1 MPYENV
7 IIEPVTDRRA
17 LKDFIRFPFR
27 LYKDDPYWVPPL
39 LMDRK
44 QHFNLKKNP
53 FYEHAHV
60 QLFRA
65 LADGETV
72 GVIAAIVNDMHIK
85 TWKENIG
92 FFGEFECVNDQNVA
106 NALFSAAGNWLA
118 EQGMDAM
125 RGPASMDVND
135 ILGLLIDGE
144 PGQPVILMAYNPPYY
159 EQLYETYGLT
169 KSKDVYAYYADL
181 EEYGEELEG
190 VPEKVHQVA
199 EIARQRF
206 NVTIEHV
213 SKANF
218 DEKIAE
224 IKPIYQ
230 HAWEKNW
237 GELPMTD
244 AEFNNLANTLKM
256 FYQPELTY
264 VAYID
269 GKAVGV
275 FVGLPDFNQ
284 VLNHMN
290 GRIVPFGW
298 AKLLWY
304 KPRINGMRILIM
316 GVLEEYRLKGIEAV
330 FYEEGARYGRSLGMR
345 HIECSWILE
354 DNYRV
359 RRSIEMMGARIYR
372 TYRIYDKLLEP
383 SA

>member
-1 MPYENV
+1 MKHMALPKAKMSMLIMP
-7 IIEPVTDRRA
+7 ISDR
-17 LKDFIRFPFR
+17 
-27 LYKDDPYWVPPL
+27 V
-39 LMDRK
+39 
-44 QHFNLKKNP
+44 
-53 FYEHAHV
+53 
-60 QLFRA
+60 
-65 LADGETV
+65 
-72 GVIAAIVNDMHIK
+72 
-85 TWKENIG
+85 
-92 FFGEFECVNDQNVA
+92 C
-106 NALFSAAGNWLA
+106 
-118 EQGMDAM
+118 
-125 RGPASMDVND
+125 
-135 ILGLLIDGE
+135 
-144 PGQPVILMAYNPPYY
+144 
-159 EQLYETYGLT
+159 
-169 KSKDVYAYYADL
+169 
-181 EEYGEELEG
+181 EELEG

-237 GELPMTD
+237 GELPMSD

-269 GKAVGV
+269 GKPVGV

-290 GRIVPFGW
+290 GHILPFGW

-316 GVLEEYRLKGIEAV
+316 GVMEEYRLKGIEAV

-345 HIECSWILE
+345 IL
-354 DNYRV
+354 NAHGF
-359 RRSIEMMGARIYR
+359 SKITIA
-372 TYRIYDKLLEP
+372 
-383 SA
+383 